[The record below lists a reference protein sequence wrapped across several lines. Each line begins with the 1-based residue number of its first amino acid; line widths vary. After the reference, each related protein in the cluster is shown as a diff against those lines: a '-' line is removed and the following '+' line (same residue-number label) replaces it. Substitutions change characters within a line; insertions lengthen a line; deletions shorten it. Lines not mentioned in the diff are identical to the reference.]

1 MLEKI
6 FDYVYTDVKKDIC
19 DTQLKIMINANN
31 DLVNLYYR
39 IGKIIHDNYKWG
51 NKFIDNLAFELK
63 RDFPGQKGFSVRNL
77 KYMKAFYEEYCNDN
91 DLFNITLN
99 LPWKHNIVLLQRI
112 KNKNIRKWYMKKCI
126 TEGWSKNVL
135 IYQINT
141 NLFQRQT
148 NIHKTNNFALTIKNN
163 SDLANNMMKDP
174 YVFDLIELS
183 TNFKERE
190 LENKM
195 VNKLRD
201 ILLEFGNGF
210 SYIGNQYK
218 ITIDNQDFY
227 IDLLFYHTELKCY
240 IAVELKTNEF
250 NPEYGSKMSFY
261 LAALDEQMKR
271 DDDNPSIGIIL
282 CQKKNKKIV
291 DYTLKYINKPIG
303 VSEYK
308 ILNQISDN
316 LFYNFSLAKDEPDDD
331 IS

>member
-1 MLEKI
+1 
-6 FDYVYTDVKKDIC
+6 
-19 DTQLKIMINANN
+19 MINANN

>member
-6 FDYVYTDVKKDIC
+6 FDNVYSDVRKDIC

-126 TEGWSKNVL
+126 TEGWSTDVL
-135 IYQINT
+135 IYQIET
-141 NLFQRQT
+141 NLYQRQVT
-148 NIHKTNNFALTIKNN
+148 NKKLNNFKLTLMEN

-303 VSEYK
+303 VSE
-308 ILNQISDN
+308 
-316 LFYNFSLAKDEPDDD
+316 
-331 IS
+331 

>member
-6 FDYVYTDVKKDIC
+6 FDNVYSDVRKDIC

-282 CQKKNKKIV
+282 CQMKNKKIV

-316 LFYNFSLAKDEPDDD
+316 LFYNFSLTKDEPDDD